1 MGSFPCSLNP
11 GIVSVEAF
19 SDRNRHARR
28 HFLMSAKAES
38 RAEPGGMHR
47 VALFLVDW
55 KGCESPILR
64 CGESDG
70 I

>member
-19 SDRNRHARR
+19 SDRNRHARM
-28 HFLMSAKAES
+28 HFLMSAEAES
-38 RAEPGGMHR
+38 RAKPGRTNR

-55 KGCESPILR
+55 EGCESPISR